1 MFKYGEKFR
10 DVENKDSTGFGDYWY
25 MMSPNERKCCQ
36 SLFPNVLSNLSDNV
50 NDVILIC
57 LPCKDFARTSIL
69 SKKWRY
75 NWCRRPELNLDK
87 YHWITKN
94 DFDNFIYFL
103 SRNGIQ
109 HPVLHLS
116 YEIQYK
122 LPSSVFTCSQLRHLS
137 LHNCPIHHSSTF
149 KGFSRLIILELC
161 EVIISSELLESLIYH
176 CPLLDQLVLVILENL
191 NTIEIN
197 VPTLRTLDFT
207 GYTSS
212 ICLKNAPLL
221 IKLSFAGR
229 YMEVED
235 LEFAKKI

>member
-1 MFKYGEKFR
+1 MLTIHEG
-10 DVENKDSTGFGDYWY
+10 
-25 MMSPNERKCCQ
+25 P
-36 SLFPNVLSNLSDNV
+36 
-50 NDVILIC
+50 
-57 LPCKDFARTSIL
+57 
-69 SKKWRY
+69 
-75 NWCRRPELNLDK
+75 
-87 YHWITKN
+87 ITKFTLEIIN
-94 DFDNFIYFL
+94 LENSPEIDNFIYFL

-207 GYTSS
+207 GYTS
-212 ICLKNAPLL
+212 ICLKNAPHLVKISL
-221 IKLSFAGR
+221 EGR
-229 YMEVED
+229 YMEVDD
-235 LEFAKKI
+235 LDFTKVFESSAPEHLYFDFSNFDYEYFIIIASIEFLLW